1 MSTGLGSQRIG
12 GRKVGGPRASAS
24 HAGVGPGRCRCPASP
39 RRNVRR
45 QPEGACTVYQ
55 LAAELPDHDAPQLQS
70 ACGALKRRMLVTG
83 DATRGWALTGIGE
96 AHLAHLAIAR
106 ARR

>member
-1 MSTGLGSQRIG
+1 MGDFILS
-12 GRKVGGPRASAS
+12 
-24 HAGVGPGRCRCPASP
+24 PAEELVLRTLRDSEH
-39 RRNVRR
+39 VFL
-45 QPEGACTVYQ
+45 TVYQ